1 MDVTAVLKHADEL
14 VFAKT
19 GKHLDRLQEAILLGT
34 LQGEKYSKIAEENYV
49 SESYVRDVGAELW
62 KILSEGLG
70 KDVSKKSFRAI
81 LDSGKIYDFSTA
93 IGQGHVKIN
102 NVNICSENARSP
114 TNTEKTEDTA
124 NEVHLDLGD
133 ALEIFRFCDRTDEL
147 ATLKTWIIEERCRLI
162 TLLGIS
168 GIGKTTLTIRL
179 IDEIKTNFD
188 YVIYRSLRFAPTL
201 SATLVNLLQIFSP
214 TSDIP
219 QSLENQLTQIG
230 NYLRKYRCLIV
241 FDDLQMLFRSGQLA
255 GQYQSEYENYQLFFK
270 LVAETVR
277 CSCLLLNSWE
287 KPIEIAKLEKTP
299 NYLRSL
305 SLGGLGI
312 AAKEILRDRHL
323 LDEESWETLI
333 NRYQGN
339 PLWLELTANTIQEL
353 LAGKVSDLLQ
363 YDSLILSEAL
373 QVELDRQFQRF
384 APLEI
389 VAINQLAQEN
399 QPVSLPQ
406 ILNKTNL
413 SASDLFNAVQSLKMR
428 SLLEITEQE
437 KVMFFTLN
445 PVWKQYLQNRYR
457 IKGNHS

>member
-1 MDVTAVLKHADEL
+1 MDVTEVVKHADEL

-19 GKHLDRLQEAILLGT
+19 GKHLDHLQEAILLGT
-34 LQGEKYSKIAEENYV
+34 LQSKKYSTIAEETYT
-49 SESYVRDVGAELW
+49 SEGHVRDIGSELW
-62 KILSEGLG
+62 QILSDGLG
-70 KDVSKKSFRAI
+70 KEVSKASFRAMVEKWEVSNI
-81 LDSGKIYDFSTA
+81 ANFGDYVQ
-93 IGQGHVKIN
+93 IG
-102 NVNICSENARSP
+102 NVNICSKTSQSP
-114 TNTEKTEDTA
+114 KVPQQTEDTA

-133 ALEIFRFCDRTDEL
+133 APEIFRFCDRTDEL

-201 SATLVNLLQIFSP
+201 SATLANLLQIFSP

-219 QSLENQLTQIG
+219 QSIENQLAQIG

-270 LVAETVR
+270 LVAETAQ

-299 NYLRSL
+299 NFLRSL

-312 AAKEILRDRHL
+312 AAKEILRDRRL
-323 LDEESWETLI
+323 LDEDCWETLI
-333 NRYQGN
+333 NRYQGH

-353 LAGKVSDLLQ
+353 LAGKVLDLLQ

-373 QVELDRQFQRF
+373 QVELDRQFQRL